1 MGSNS
6 HCVMAP
12 TLFSMM
18 LSAVLMDAFQ
28 DSDSDFPIR
37 YRVDGNIF
45 NLTLKKKKVIR
56 GHFSNS
62 FLFSKPYSKLHDFLP
77 KDVSFK

>member
-18 LSAVLMDAFQ
+18 LSAVLMDASQ
-28 DSDSDFPIR
+28 DSDTGFPIR
-37 YRVDGNIF
+37 YRVDGNIV
-45 NLTLKKKKVIR
+45 NLTLKE
-56 GHFSNS
+56 
-62 FLFSKPYSKLHDFLP
+62 KL
-77 KDVSFK
+77 